1 EKTVA
6 EVKAVSELDIQA
18 QPEAVLQAVADYDT
32 VRPTIFPDD
41 YRDSAVVQ
49 GGAGDR
55 SVVRWTVE
63 ATQKRVRYSEAAVG
77 VRDEGPRGG
86 TVTETDA
93 SSTLVTTWTVRPV
106 ADATRVT
113 IETTWAGA
121 GGIGGVFEGIFAPKG
136 MQKIQD
142 QTLAN
147 LAARMK
153 KDQ

>member
-1 EKTVA
+1 MA

-32 VRPTIFPDD
+32 VRPRIFPDN
-41 YRDSAVVQ
+41 YRDYAVVQ
-49 GGAGDR
+49 GGVGDG
-55 SVVRWTVE
+55 SVVRWTLQ
-63 ATQKRVRYSEAAVG
+63 ATKKRVRYIEAAIG
-77 VRDEGPRGG
+77 VRDDGSRGG

-93 SSTLVTTWTVRPV
+93 NSTLVTTWTVRPA
-106 ADATRVT
+106 ADATRVSV
-113 IETTWAGA
+113 ETTWAGA

-147 LAARMK
+147 LAAYLKNDR
-153 KDQ
+153 